1 MIYGNFFLLATQ
13 IRGGKKTQVKNYS
26 AELLFFFH
34 FWVFEVRRF
43 RNPTNK
49 ISMTLWCNGVICV
62 SFLMFILLTTT
73 TLTLPLGF
81 NSLNITPCEAN

>member
-1 MIYGNFFLLATQ
+1 LFLW
-13 IRGGKKTQVKNYS
+13 KKTQVKNDS

-49 ISMTLWCNGVICV
+49 ISMALYRVFQIVLSGTFFEHPLDFNGLCCQLAVIIFGGKADGDSHLWI
-62 SFLMFILLTTT
+62 
-73 TLTLPLGF
+73 
-81 NSLNITPCEAN
+81 